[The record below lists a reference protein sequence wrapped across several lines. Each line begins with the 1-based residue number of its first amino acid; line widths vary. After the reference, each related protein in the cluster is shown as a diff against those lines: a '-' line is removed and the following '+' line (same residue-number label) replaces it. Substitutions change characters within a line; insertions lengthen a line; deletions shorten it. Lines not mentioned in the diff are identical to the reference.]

1 MILIC
6 FQYPGNAHWSPPV
19 LAAHNSGYTM
29 WEEGG
34 ISSNE
39 VEQVAETGGTS
50 LIKNALASSPD
61 VKDFVTGSVTFNSN
75 VQTQT
80 FETIEMD
87 SEKRYMSTITMI
99 APR

>member
-34 ISSNE
+34 ISSAE
-39 VEQVAETGGTS
+39 VELVAETGSPS
-50 LIKNALASSPD
+50 LLQNELASSPD
-61 VKDFVTGSVTFNSN
+61 VKDFVTGTVTFNSE

-80 FETIEMD
+80 FEKIEMD
-87 SEKRYMSTITMI
+87 SDSRYMSTITMV

>member
-1 MILIC
+1 
-6 FQYPGNAHWSPPV
+6 
-19 LAAHNSGYTM
+19 M

-50 LIKNALASSPD
+50 LIKNELASSPD